1 MEGKTGEYGD
11 LEAWNAVTAKGEPY
25 KFGIPCEN
33 EAAITDWLARR
44 GYQFVDGDFAANY
57 YDANRIE
64 REFLRGKRRSKAS
77 SRILRVETTC
87 DVVQM

>member
-1 MEGKTGEYGD
+1 MAVQREKQR
-11 LEAWNAVTAKGEPY
+11 LE
-25 KFGIPCEN
+25 
-33 EAAITDWLARR
+33 
-44 GYQFVDGDFAANY
+44 FVSANY

-64 REFLRGKRRSKAS
+64 HEFLRGKRRSKAS